1 MLPIFFSC
9 LFHFISFRSAFVRAR
24 ARATLSFQFRY
35 TDNSN
40 NNNQIASNANNC
52 KSPCDTF
59 QSVECKTAPFRTVTD
74 FIGKASVWCAPKWN
88 LIWQLLFSRSF
99 SSSLSLYS
107 VIHTLSLAKTNRLK
121 IYHIR
126 THYKCGSNSPC
137 PNGLYTTARH
147 FSPIQTH
154 SYTHTHTQKPY
165 HSIDNFLIT
174 LYL

>member
-99 SSSLSLYS
+99 SSSLSLS
-107 VIHTLSLAKTNRLK
+107 IPSFTLCLWQKRIASRYIIFVPIINVA
-121 IYHIR
+121 R
-126 THYKCGSNSPC
+126 THP
-137 PNGLYTTARH
+137 AQMV
-147 FSPIQTH
+147 FIQPH
-154 SYTHTHTQKPY
+154 VISAPFKLTHTHT
-165 HSIDNFLIT
+165 HT
-174 LYL
+174 LKNHIIP